1 MAGWH
6 TQDPVRTEGI
16 PLAKDAKR
24 RKALLAKYYEGLR
37 LASPM
42 GGFLEPLRVR
52 PEEDG
57 SGTALFECST
67 SSLRFSLAIPK
78 ATRTE
83 RKKVKDAQDAGEDPD
98 CPRHDDP
105 PRRLQRV
112 GNHLVCP
119 SCGVRYGRS
128 A

>member
-6 TQDPVRTEGI
+6 TQDPVQTGGI

-24 RKALLAKYYEGLR
+24 RKALLKRYYDGLR
-37 LASPM
+37 LESPM

-52 PEEDG
+52 AEEDG
-57 SGTALFECST
+57 SGTALFECSA

-83 RKKVKDAQDAGEDPD
+83 RKKVKDQQDAGDDPD
-98 CPRHDDP
+98 CPRHEDP
-105 PRRLQRV
+105 ARRLQRS
-112 GNHLVCP
+112 GNHLICP
-119 SCGVRYGRS
+119 LCGVRFGRPV
-128 A
+128 